1 MLYSSEQQK
10 KLFEQ
15 SKKLLQ
21 EGLADAKNLSI
32 KQAELLKE
40 VLVYHEWR
48 YYVLDQPVISDYEYD
63 CLFQMLKDIELS
75 FPELITSD
83 SPTQRISVDLTD
95 DFPSVEHLTPTLS
108 LDNSYNPDDL
118 ADFDKRIKKNL
129 GNTENTDLNYCVE
142 PKFDGGTIVLIYEN
156 DRLLRGATRGNGV
169 MGDEITAN
177 IKAISSIPLNA
188 AFSKYGI
195 SKVELRGE
203 AIIRKD
209 LFEKVN
215 KLRAGKAEQ
224 LFANPRN
231 AATGGLRVKDPK
243 QVKERALD
251 AFVYQVGYAVD
262 KNGNSV
268 LGNFETH
275 NELIR
280 MLEVLGFKV
289 PKLGDEM
296 AVCSNISEVSDFCAK
311 WQEKRDSYGFEI
323 DGMVVKLNNLA
334 LQEKLGY
341 TSHHPRWAIA
351 FKFAAKQATT
361 KLLNVEYQVG
371 RTGAVTPVAKLEP
384 VELAGVTISSVS
396 LHNED
401 LIKEKD
407 IRIGDTVLVER
418 AGDVIPYIVKSMS
431 ELRDGSEQP
440 IEFPTNCPICS
451 SVLERPEGEAV
462 WRCVSPICEAQLLE
476 RLKHFVSK
484 DAMNIDGFG
493 PAYIDK
499 FYQEE
504 MLHNIADIYRL
515 DYDKIEKF
523 EGFGKR
529 SVEKLKKAV
538 EASKSNPLYRL
549 IYALGIRYV
558 GETNSKIFAA
568 SVEDIKDLK
577 NWSLDQLMQLK
588 EIGPKVAQAVYDS
601 FALPQT
607 IELIGELS
615 KLGVNTK
622 RLDSELPKA
631 EGSGSLSGKTF
642 LFTGTL
648 SKMTRDEA
656 ETLVEENGGKNLS
669 GVSKN
674 LNYLVAGEK
683 AGSKLD
689 KANKLG
695 IPVLSE
701 DEFLELLNSNL

>member
-1 MLYSSEQQK
+1 MLYNSAQQK
-10 KLFEQ
+10 SLFDL

-21 EGLADAKNLSI
+21 EGLSADRSAAVLQSE
-32 KQAELLKE
+32 QLKE
-40 VLVYHEWR
+40 VIIYHEWR
-48 YYVLDQPVISDYEYD
+48 YYVLDQPVLSDYEYD
-63 CLFQMLKDIELS
+63 SLFQMLKDIEAAY
-75 FPELITSD
+75 PELISSD
-83 SPTQRISVDLTD
+83 SPTQRVSNDLTE
-95 DFPSVEHLTPTLS
+95 DFPTVEHLTPTLS
-108 LDNSYNPDDL
+108 LDNSYNQADL
-118 ADFDKRIKKNL
+118 TDFDKRIKKNL
-129 GNTENTDLNYCVE
+129 GLSENAELSYCVE
-142 PKFDGGTIVLIYEN
+142 PKFDGGTIVLVYEN
-156 DRLLRGATRGNGV
+156 DRLTRGATRGNGI

-195 SKVELRGE
+195 DKVELRGE

-215 KLRAGKAEQ
+215 SQRVKNGDQ

-251 AFVYQVGYAVD
+251 AFVYQVGFAVD
-262 KNGNSV
+262 KEGNSV
-268 LGNFETH
+268 LSNFETH
-275 NELIR
+275 NDLIR

-289 PKLGDEM
+289 PKLNDEM
-296 AVCSNISEVSDFCAK
+296 AVCTDISEVAAFCDK
-311 WQEKRDSYGFEI
+311 WQNERDSYSFEI

-351 FKFAAKQATT
+351 YKFAAKQATT

-401 LIKEKD
+401 LIKEKG

-418 AGDVIPYIVKSMS
+418 AGDVIPYIVKSME
-431 ELRDGSEQP
+431 ELRDGSEKP
-440 IEFPTNCPICS
+440 IDFPKNCPVCS
-451 SVLERPEGEAV
+451 SELERPEGEAV
-462 WRCVSPICEAQLLE
+462 WRCVSPSCEAQLLE

-493 PAYIDK
+493 SAYIDK
-499 FYQEE
+499 FYQEN
-504 MLHNIADIYRL
+504 LLKNIADIYRL
-515 DYDKIEKF
+515 DYEKIEKF

-529 SVEKLKKAV
+529 SVEKLKKAI
-538 EASKSNPLYRL
+538 EASKQNPVYRL

-568 SVEDIKDLK
+568 AVEDVRDLK
-577 NWSLDQLMQLK
+577 NWSLEQLMLLR
-588 EIGPKVAQAVYDS
+588 EIGPKVAQAIFDS
-601 FALPQT
+601 FALADT
-607 IELIGELS
+607 IKLIDELES
-615 KLGVNTK
+615 LGVNIK
-622 RLDSELPKA
+622 RLESELPKA
-631 EGSGSLSGKTF
+631 AGSGLLGGKSF
-642 LFTGTL
+642 LFTGSL

-656 ETLVEENGGKNLS
+656 EALVEEHGGKNLS
-669 GVSKN
+669 AVSKN

-683 AGSKLD
+683 AGSKLE

-695 IPVLSE
+695 IPVLTE
-701 DEFLELLNSNL
+701 DEFLEMLI

>member
-1 MLYSSEQQK
+1 MLYNSAQQK
-10 KLFEQ
+10 SLFDL

-21 EGLADAKNLSI
+21 EGLSADRSAAVLQSE
-32 KQAELLKE
+32 QLKE
-40 VLVYHEWR
+40 VIIYHEWR
-48 YYVLDQPVISDYEYD
+48 YYVLDQPVLSDYEYD
-63 CLFQMLKDIELS
+63 SLFQMLKDIEAAY
-75 FPELITSD
+75 PELISSD
-83 SPTQRISVDLTD
+83 SPTQRVSNDLTA
-95 DFPSVEHLTPTLS
+95 DFPTVEHLTPTLS
-108 LDNSYNPDDL
+108 LDNSYNQADL
-118 ADFDKRIKKNL
+118 TDFDKRIKKNL
-129 GNTENTDLNYCVE
+129 GLSENAELSYCVE
-142 PKFDGGTIVLIYEN
+142 PKFDGGTIVLVYEN
-156 DRLLRGATRGNGV
+156 DRLTRGATRGNGI

-195 SKVELRGE
+195 DKVELRGE

-215 KLRAGKAEQ
+215 SQRVKNGDQ

-251 AFVYQVGYAVD
+251 AFVYQVGFAVD
-262 KNGNSV
+262 KEGNSV
-268 LGNFETH
+268 LSNFETH
-275 NELIR
+275 NDLIR

-289 PKLGDEM
+289 PKLNDEM
-296 AVCSNISEVSDFCAK
+296 AVCNDISEVAAFCDK
-311 WQEKRDSYGFEI
+311 WQNERDSYSFEI

-351 FKFAAKQATT
+351 YKFAAKQATT

-401 LIKEKD
+401 LIKEKG

-418 AGDVIPYIVKSMS
+418 AGDVIPYIVKSME
-431 ELRDGSEQP
+431 ELRDGSEKP
-440 IEFPTNCPICS
+440 IDFPKNCPVCS
-451 SVLERPEGEAV
+451 SELERPEGEAV
-462 WRCVSPICEAQLLE
+462 WRCVSPSCEAQLLE

-493 PAYIDK
+493 SAYIDK
-499 FYQEE
+499 FYQEN
-504 MLHNIADIYRL
+504 LLKNIADIYRL
-515 DYDKIEKF
+515 DYEKIEKF

-529 SVEKLKKAV
+529 SVEKLKKAI
-538 EASKSNPLYRL
+538 EASKQNPVYRL

-568 SVEDIKDLK
+568 AVEDVRDLK
-577 NWSLDQLMQLK
+577 NWSLEQLMLLR
-588 EIGPKVAQAVYDS
+588 EIGPKVAQAVFDS
-601 FALPQT
+601 FALADT
-607 IELIGELS
+607 IKLIDELES
-615 KLGVNTK
+615 LGVNTK
-622 RLDSELPKA
+622 RLESELPKA
-631 EGSGSLSGKTF
+631 AGSGLLGGKSF
-642 LFTGTL
+642 LFTGSL

-656 ETLVEENGGKNLS
+656 EALVEEHGGKNLS
-669 GVSKN
+669 AVSKN
-674 LNYLVAGEK
+674 LNFLVAGEK
-683 AGSKLD
+683 AGSKLE
-689 KANKLG
+689 KAQKLG
-695 IPVLSE
+695 LTVLTE
-701 DEFLELLNSNL
+701 DEFLEMLI